1 MKTILFSLFFF
12 CATTAFA
19 QNGGGV
25 LSNIPQPMTMVEH
38 PLHASQHAMGQE
50 TSLLDTSVYSYAKG
64 EVPLAELGS
73 IEYETPLGDV
83 ARAFRK
89 EHAAKFTKPVKVL
102 EKQN

>member
-1 MKTILFSLFFF
+1 MKTILCTLCFL

-19 QNGGGV
+19 QNLGV
-25 LSNIPQPMTMVEH
+25 LSNVPQPMTMVEH
-38 PLHASQHAMGQE
+38 DQHASQHPMAQE

-73 IEYETPLGDV
+73 IQYETPLGDV

-89 EHAAKFTKPVKVL
+89 ARAANLTKPVKVL